1 MRTDEERLAD
11 VLQARTAKLERDM
24 MRGKNAHDA
33 KAYQEAKQKLFDDA
47 QANMQR
53 LVNR

>member
-33 KAYQEAKQKLFDDA
+33 KAYQEAKQKLLMMRKRTCNA
-47 QANMQR
+47 W
-53 LVNR
+53 